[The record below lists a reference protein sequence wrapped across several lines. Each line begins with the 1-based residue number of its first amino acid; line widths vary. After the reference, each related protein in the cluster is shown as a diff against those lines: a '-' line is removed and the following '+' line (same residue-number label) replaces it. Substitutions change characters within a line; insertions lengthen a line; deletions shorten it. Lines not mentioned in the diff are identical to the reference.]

1 MHAHAL
7 DRLDS
12 SQERDDTHDQAM
24 TASAPDTAHAFDV
37 RVHDTLQWKAAAAPA
52 KVTQGARALQPNL
65 GNSHLD
71 GRRVQPSLQHRHHHT
86 VPQPQP
92 VSSAIQTFH
101 LERAEF
107 IKSTFDNF
115 PPFEMKSLW
124 QVLRLTDFIPAM

>member
-12 SQERDDTHDQAM
+12 RRERDDSTRH
-24 TASAPDTAHAFDV
+24 SARV
-37 RVHDTLQWKAAAAPA
+37 RRPRAQYVAEESSCSTSQGKARC
-52 KVTQGARALQPNL
+52 TRALQPNL

-71 GRRVQPSLQHRHHHT
+71 GRRVQPSLPRHHT

-92 VSSAIQTFH
+92 VPSAIQTFH
-101 LERAEF
+101 LERAEL

-115 PPFEMKSLW
+115 PPFEMEFLW
-124 QVLRLTDFIPAM
+124 QVLPLTDFIPAM